1 MHRRALHG
9 LEAERK
15 RITATKQTILITSRD
30 ICLKGDKRC
39 VVMSCRLELGYGAT
53 LNDDPGKLKHLRV
66 KNAFLFCCVL
76 ESLSD
81 YNFLPLENLITT
93 TKNYRGRRYKLSF
106 FKRNPFLTVMRT
118 THFLSYTGCLFLFHE
133 TQATKRK

>member
-1 MHRRALHG
+1 
-9 LEAERK
+9 
-15 RITATKQTILITSRD
+15 
-30 ICLKGDKRC
+30 
-39 VVMSCRLELGYGAT
+39 MSCRLELGHGAT

-66 KNAFLFCCVL
+66 KNAFLFCCLL

-93 TKNYRGRRYKLSF
+93 TKNYRGRRYQLSF
-106 FKRNPFLTVMRT
+106 FKRNFMRT
-118 THFLSYTGCLFLFHE
+118 THFSLIPVASSSFMK